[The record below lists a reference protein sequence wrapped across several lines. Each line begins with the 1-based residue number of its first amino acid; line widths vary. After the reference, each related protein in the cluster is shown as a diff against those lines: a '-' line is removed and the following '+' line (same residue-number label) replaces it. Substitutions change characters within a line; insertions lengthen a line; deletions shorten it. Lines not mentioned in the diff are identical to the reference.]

1 MDPLEAIQ
9 TLEQTQDPSV
19 DPLQNFDP
27 SLPFAFGFV
36 GAVGLF
42 LLTGYFINSYLKNK
56 KAGEINYPLIRIMAL
71 GSVLLGAVG
80 GCVVGA
86 LLNR

>member
-56 KAGEINYPLIRIMAL
+56 KVCGPFKVCFICLINIYSCIRK
-71 GSVLLGAVG
+71 
-80 GCVVGA
+80 
-86 LLNR
+86 